1 MKVTTEI
8 SKRIKVQEGKK
19 YVVFTIDSNENCEDF
34 DSNIPYKKSIEDWEF
49 YSKAIS
55 MMILESKKKEGW

>member
-8 SKRIKVQEGKK
+8 SKRIKVREGKK
-19 YVVFTIDSNENCEDF
+19 YVVFTIDSDGNCEDF
-34 DSNIPYKKSIEDWEF
+34 DSNMPYKKSISDWVF

-55 MMILESKKKEGW
+55 KMIKEIKKYD